1 MEINH
6 IFNKITFSFSIIFF
20 LSFHLNAQ
28 EQKLNEEKTKHAVG
42 AGAGFTTGYGLSYRY
57 TPNKL
62 GVQVNFAPY
71 KNGADYQY
79 SFGLT
84 ALYSLMQNEKTTLYL
99 YQANHYLA
107 SSFMEFDNSIPSVLK
122 RKTESYFN
130 HGIGFGVEF
139 IVASKI
145 GFNLMTGYATYDNFN
160 KLNVTGEAAL
170 YFKF

>member
-1 MEINH
+1 MMNLK
-6 IFNKITFSFSIIFF
+6 FLFSRMGLTMLVAF
-20 LSFHLNAQ
+20 LFALQVNAQ
-28 EQKLNEEKTKHAVG
+28 DKKPLEEKTKHAVG

-57 TPNKL
+57 MPNRF

-84 ALYSLMQNEKTTLYL
+84 ALYSLMQSEKTNLYL
-99 YQANHYLA
+99 YQANHYLT
-107 SSFMEFDNSIPSVLK
+107 SSNIAYDNTGLAY
-122 RKTESYFN
+122 RKNESYIN
-130 HGIGFGVEF
+130 NGIGFGVEF
-139 IVASKI
+139 IIASKV
-145 GFNLMTGYATYDNFN
+145 GLNLMTGYATYDNFN